1 MVTNTENTI
10 GRIGLKEKQGFD
22 FGLSGNEVPVI
33 PRRQLEKSC
42 FMLWQTVKSILESTA
57 RMSHCKKVGEKG
69 HESRTAATVAVGFF
83 YLTNTALQLY
93 HCPSNL
99 CQFLADTNIHTFYSI
114 LYFS

>member
-42 FMLWQTVKSILESTA
+42 FILMA
-57 RMSHCKKVGEKG
+57 NCKIHLGV
-69 HESRTAATVAVGFF
+69 
-83 YLTNTALQLY
+83 
-93 HCPSNL
+93 HCPNVTLQESGGNR
-99 CQFLADTNIHTFYSI
+99 T
-114 LYFS
+114 